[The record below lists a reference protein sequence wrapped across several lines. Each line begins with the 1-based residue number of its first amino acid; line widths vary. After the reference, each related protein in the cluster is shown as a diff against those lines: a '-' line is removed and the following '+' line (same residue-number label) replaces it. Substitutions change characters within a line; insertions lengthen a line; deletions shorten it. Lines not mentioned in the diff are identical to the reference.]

1 MRVDQLAAAG
11 NISVD
16 TVRYY
21 QNKGLLEPP
30 RREGRVAWY
39 GPDHLARI
47 ARIRSLQA
55 RGFTLA
61 TIARLISGDLDAADE
76 ALVAELAS
84 GAVPAGVATRQ
95 DDGDPPPGTTGPGPS
110 SGHRTS
116 SGPAPGP
123 EGGADDGGLPELEE
137 QLTLAELADRTGVP
151 LALLKAVEAEGLLI
165 PRRFGE
171 HERYTREDMDAAAAG
186 LLLLEWG
193 VPLSDLFDLARRH
206 HAATEAV
213 AREAVSM
220 FATHVRG
227 PLRHEH
233 RDGEPAGPAADAE
246 EAARLVQAYTE
257 LLPAVNT
264 LVGHH
269 FTRAL
274 LKAALDHV
282 EQAGSET
289 STDTLWAEAVLPALA
304 PDPAPPHTLAS
315 PTSDPVEVRSRS
327 TGRKR
332 VSP

>member
-1 MRVDQLAAAG
+1 MRVDQLAAEA

-30 RREGRVAWY
+30 RRQGRVAWY
-39 GPDHLARI
+39 GADHLERI

-61 TIARLISGDLDAADE
+61 TIARLLSGDLDAADE

-84 GAVPAGVATRQ
+84 GGVPTAGTTDPSATS
-95 DDGDPPPGTTGPGPS
+95 GEPAAPPGPDARSSTPEVPG
-110 SGHRTS
+110 T
-116 SGPAPGP
+116 
-123 EGGADDGGLPELEE
+123 DGEE
-137 QLTLAELADRTGVP
+137 QLTLAELAGRTGVP

-171 HERYTREDMDAAAAG
+171 HERYTHEDMDAAAAG

-227 PLRHEH
+227 PLRHGH
-233 RDGEPAGPAADAE
+233 RGGSGAASTTPDE
-246 EAARLVQAYTE
+246 DEAARLVQAYTE

-282 EQAGSET
+282 EQAGADGSG
-289 STDTLWAEAVLPALA
+289 DVGWAEATLPSPGTTPPPAGAVPASPA
-304 PDPAPPHTLAS
+304 PDPVGAVSRAS
-315 PTSDPVEVRSRS
+315 
-327 TGRKR
+327 GRKR
-332 VSP
+332 VPS